1 MDKRRL
7 IVLVI
12 ALSVV
17 WAVSYS
23 GQHLSFAAQDEI
35 ALPEGTVVPHTITK
49 EEIGTEAT
57 CPVCY
62 ADLTVQAT
70 TPALEYE
77 GVVYYFDSADC
88 STEFSNDPASYAN

>member
-1 MDKRRL
+1 MNRGSL
-7 IVLVI
+7 MILVI
-12 ALSVV
+12 ALAVV
-17 WAVSYS
+17 GAVTYS
-23 GQHLSFAAQDEI
+23 GQQLSFAAQDESV
-35 ALPEGTVVPHTITK
+35 LPGGTVIPHTIRP

-62 ADLTVQAT
+62 ADLIVQAA